1 MFAVEEPR
9 DDRRD
14 WTMDHAAVSLGRI
27 ERLEICLDRLSRGL
41 LDICEPGY
49 VPKSEVKDM
58 LDRVRCVSSVIR
70 GLQHCFD
77 MRQNLQARQNS
88 LAQSLQTPPP
98 EPIKEKT
105 SPRSSSPAKAGEVAA
120 KPSKGATTPT
130 SSVTPASFETP
141 PANPA
146 RTTDPEPNLGK
157 NKQKITGNIKAAKT
171 MVADLKKISCNQ
183 PPHLRP
189 SIATNPQ
196 ASAPPPPA
204 RPIVP
209 YQSRRSINTRRWGRP
224 NRPSRQRNNDWAQL
238 LASGSRPKPR
248 I

>member
-1 MFAVEEPR
+1 MFDVEEPR
-9 DDRRD
+9 DDSRD

-49 VPKSEVKDM
+49 VPQAEVKDM

-77 MRQNLQARQNS
+77 MRQSLQARQNS

-120 KPSKGATTPT
+120 KPSKGATTP
-130 SSVTPASFETP
+130 SSGVHF
-141 PANPA
+141 
-146 RTTDPEPNLGK
+146 GK
-157 NKQKITGNIKAAKT
+157 NNQETNEVQPKTPKQKINGNINAAKT
-171 MVADLKKISCNQ
+171 AITSLKKNILQS
-183 PPHLRP
+183 
-189 SIATNPQ
+189 T
-196 ASAPPPPA
+196 APPAPA
-204 RPIVP
+204 N
-209 YQSRRSINTRRWGRP
+209 YS
-224 NRPSRQRNNDWAQL
+224 
-238 LASGSRPKPR
+238 
-248 I
+248 

>member
-41 LDICEPGY
+41 LDICKPGY
-49 VPKSEVKDM
+49 VPQAEVKDM

-98 EPIKEKT
+98 ESSPPKT
-105 SPRSSSPAKAGEVAA
+105 SPHQNQKQPHPEPVEGRGEHTTTPHSSSPAKAD
-120 KPSKGATTPT
+120 PAT
-130 SSVTPASFETP
+130 
-141 PANPA
+141 
-146 RTTDPEPNLGK
+146 PE
-157 NKQKITGNIKAAKT
+157 QKITGNIKAAKT
-171 MVADLKKISCNQ
+171 MVADLKKNILQS
-183 PPHLRP
+183 
-189 SIATNPQ
+189 T
-196 ASAPPPPA
+196 APPAP
-204 RPIVP
+204 V
-209 YQSRRSINTRRWGRP
+209 NC
-224 NRPSRQRNNDWAQL
+224 N
-238 LASGSRPKPR
+238 
-248 I
+248 